1 MTSKLSKNPQ
11 SLSSNFVN
19 KIFEGMKV
27 ELLESKNEKESKKE
41 NPTHSFR
48 ETNLVLQLIE

>member
-1 MTSKLSKNPQ
+1 MTSKLYKNPQ

-48 ETNLVLQLIE
+48 ETNLLLQLIE